1 MLKEFEDDYKDGIS
15 WGDAKNKLFNIV
27 NDEMLP
33 IREKYESLINDKNLL
48 NDLLS
53 EGSNKVRPIAQEML
67 SGIRDSIGIKK
78 IF

>member
-1 MLKEFEDDYKDGIS
+1 MIIKTALVGEMQ
-15 WGDAKNKLFNIV
+15 NKLFNIV
-27 NDEMLP
+27 NAEMLP